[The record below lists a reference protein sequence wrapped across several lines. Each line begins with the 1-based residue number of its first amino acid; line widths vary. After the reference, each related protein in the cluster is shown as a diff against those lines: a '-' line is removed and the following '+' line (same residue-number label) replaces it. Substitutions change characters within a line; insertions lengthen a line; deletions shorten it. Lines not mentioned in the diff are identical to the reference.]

1 MASETLA
8 QQAVENVVKESKES
22 GSDPPPAIL
31 VNGTTNSPHDG
42 GNLPETTT
50 QPGIEPPSGQ
60 KGAGTTDDPYEQGND
75 PGTHPSLTRIS
86 NNVDNASRTR
96 SGPGRSVISPGTTDN
111 TSNIPSTHQA
121 MSSILHPL
129 ASQNIKDPEPRTRS
143 QMLRRPKR

>member
-8 QQAVENVVKESKES
+8 QQAVENVVKESRES
-22 GSDPPPAIL
+22 GSEPPYAITA
-31 VNGTTNSPHDG
+31 NGTTDSPHDG

-60 KGAGTTDDPYEQGND
+60 KGAGTTHDPYDQGNA
-75 PGTHPSLTRIS
+75 PGTHPSLARIS

-111 TSNIPSTHQA
+111 TSNIPFTHQA
-121 MSSILHPL
+121 MSSILHPM
-129 ASQNIKDPEPRTRS
+129 ASQNFKGPEPRKRC
-143 QMLRRPKR
+143 QMLRKPKQ